1 MDVCIL
7 MYKFLNLCLTG
18 RTSTPRRSPADCLIV
33 YFSTEIY
40 TLTSIFTLIDIVR
53 WCCPIHW
60 SKTRKVNIT
69 IHDINVGDCRTLWLR
84 SYRVRGFEHYDQSI
98 VDTIIFILNTI
109 LFHIITI
116 TFYISTSIMCMF
128 TLVWVLYYHYAL
140 LNLVSE
146 YNDKYSPPKKNQKI

>member
-1 MDVCIL
+1 MAPKNWRQI
-7 MYKFLNLCLTG
+7 YFWYRKHGENWRQTSRP
-18 RTSTPRRSPADCLIV
+18 RTSTPLRSPADCLIV

-98 VDTIIFILNTI
+98 VDTLIFILNTI
-109 LFHIITI
+109 LFHIITHTKI
-116 TFYISTSIMCMF
+116 FFISQP
-128 TLVWVLYYHYAL
+128 L
-140 LNLVSE
+140 LCVCL
-146 YNDKYSPPKKNQKI
+146 P